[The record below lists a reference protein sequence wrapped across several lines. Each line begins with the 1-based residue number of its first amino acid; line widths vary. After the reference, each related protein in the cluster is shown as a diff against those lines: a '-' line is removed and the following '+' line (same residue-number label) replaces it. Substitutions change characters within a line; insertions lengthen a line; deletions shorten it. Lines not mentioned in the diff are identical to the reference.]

1 MPNNWINWV
10 KSYAQQHHLSYAC
23 ALSQPACKDGYR
35 AKHGVS
41 KKVPQKVERERMG
54 LEDVNIK
61 PPPPRRKP
69 AQHSKEAFKM
79 ATEDIR
85 GHLLRENVP
94 YPPVKIKIP
103 RISKARQPV
112 VHYEDIYP
120 EAVPIA
126 PAPAVEPKKKGRKPK
141 YATAEEKAIAKRQ
154 QTLAS
159 NLRKTRERASEKKE
173 GKKMGKEDISKIRLI
188 NVKGFFL

>member
-10 KSYAQQHHLSYAC
+10 KSYAQQNGLSYAC

-35 AKHGVS
+35 AKFGVS

-54 LEDVNIK
+54 LEDIATPK

-69 AQHSKEAFKM
+69 TQHSKEAFKM
-79 ATEDIR
+79 AGEDISSR
-85 GHLLRENVP
+85 LMRENIP
-94 YPPVKIKIP
+94 YRPTKIQIP
-103 RISKARQPV
+103 RISAKRPV

-120 EAVPIA
+120 DEAPIA
-126 PAPAVEPKKKGRKPK
+126 APPAAAKKGRKTK
-141 YATAEEKAIAKRQ
+141 YATDEERAIAKRQ

-159 NLRKTRERASEKKE
+159 NLKKTRERASEKKE
-173 GKKMGKEDISKIRLI
+173 GKKMGKEDYR
-188 NVKGFFL
+188 F

>member
-10 KSYAQQHHLSYAC
+10 KSYAQQNGLSYAC

-54 LEDVNIK
+54 LEDINIK

-69 AQHSKEAFKM
+69 TQHSKEAFKM
-79 ATEDIR
+79 AGEDISSR
-85 GHLLRENVP
+85 LMRENIP
-94 YPPVKIKIP
+94 YRPTKIQIP
-103 RISKARQPV
+103 RISAKRPV

-120 EAVPIA
+120 DDAPIA
-126 PAPAVEPKKKGRKPK
+126 APPPAAAKKGRKPK
-141 YATAEEKAIAKRQ
+141 YATDEERAIAKRQ

-159 NLRKTRERASEKKE
+159 NLKKTRERASEKKE
-173 GKKMGKEDISKIRLI
+173 GKKMGKEDYR
-188 NVKGFFL
+188 F

>member
-1 MPNNWINWV
+1 MANNWITFV
-10 KSYAQQHHLSYAC
+10 KSYAQQHHISYAC
-23 ALSQPACKDGYR
+23 ALSQPECKDAYR

-54 LEDVNIK
+54 LEDINIK

-79 ATEDIR
+79 ATEDIHSR
-85 GHLLRENVP
+85 LMRENVP

-103 RISKARQPV
+103 RISKKQPV

-120 EAVPIA
+120 EEAPIHHA
-126 PAPAVEPKKKGRKPK
+126 PAPAKRGRKPK

-159 NLRKTRERASEKKE
+159 NLKKTRERASEKKE
-173 GKKMGKEDISKIRLI
+173 GKKMGKEDYR
-188 NVKGFFL
+188 F